1 MGYLGY
7 ERTLKLVKERF
18 YWPQMNDEVKQI
30 VGKICKCI
38 KDKKPVRLPQAPQE
52 SITCSAPMKLVGR
65 GFLHLD
71 TCVGGFQYL
80 LVITDHFT
88 RYTQV
93 YPTRKK
99 EAKTSAEKLFNDYI
113 LRFGMPGQIVHD
125 QGREFENKLFQQLSK
140 SCNIKRLCLTPYHPQ
155 CNGQVERMSRSIIL
169 MLKTLESTEKK
180 SWKNHINKLVH
191 AYNCNKN
198 SSTRYASC
206 FLLLGRKP
214 RLPID
219 LILSQSDDANEDH
232 SHFKFV
238 KDWKTQ

>member
-1 MGYLGY
+1 MLSTN
-7 ERTLKLVKERF
+7 ETRWTWLLTLRHMCR
-18 YWPQMNDEVKQI
+18 WI
-30 VGKICKCI
+30 
-38 KDKKPVRLPQAPQE
+38 PVFASDNRSLYPVHSSTLYP
-52 SITCSAPMKLVGR
+52 V
-65 GFLHLD
+65 H
-71 TCVGGFQYL
+71 
-80 LVITDHFT
+80 
-88 RYTQV
+88 
-93 YPTRKK
+93 PTRKK

-191 AYNCNKN
+191 AYNCTKN